1 MYTGVI
7 RSRYRKSDLDQAIKE
22 YREKALPALA
32 AHKGNRSGTL
42 LVNRETGDVLSIGFY
57 EDEASA
63 RAFAPKAAS
72 LLEGFKKFQAEPAE
86 PMREMFEIA
95 ASTQQ
100 EAKAVVEKGLKAF
113 NAHDLEALARD
124 AAPDIVATYPEV
136 GQVKGPQAVKEQ
148 NKVMVTAFPDARIE
162 AKNIIAQG
170 NTVVV
175 EGVFTGTHNGPLKTP
190 TGDVAPTGKKV
201 AGEFIQ
207 VFEVDRGLIKRA
219 NLIYDQVELMKQ
231 LGLAPAAPP
240 AAATKTQ
247 R

>member
-1 MYTGVI
+1 MHTGVI
-7 RSRYRKSDLDQAIKE
+7 RSRYRKSDLDQAIKQ

-63 RAFAPKAAS
+63 RAFAPNATA
-72 LLEGFKKFQAEPAE
+72 LLESFKKFQSEPAE
-86 PMREMFEIA
+86 PKRELFEIA

-100 EAKAVVEKGLKAF
+100 EAKALVAKGFNAF

-124 AAPDIVATYPEV
+124 AAPDIVATYPDV

-162 AKNIIAQG
+162 AKNTIAQG

-175 EGVFTGTHNGPLKTP
+175 EGVFTGTHSGPLKTP
-190 TGDVAPTGKKV
+190 MGDVAPTGKKV

-207 VFEVDRGLIKRA
+207 VFEVDRGLIKRSH
-219 NLIYDQVELMKQ
+219 LIYDQVELMNQ
-231 LGLAPAAPP
+231 LGLTPAAQPT
-240 AAATKTQ
+240 ATTKAQ
-247 R
+247 S

>member
-1 MYTGVI
+1 MHTGVI

-63 RAFAPKAAS
+63 RAFAPNATA
-72 LLEGFKKFQAEPAE
+72 LLESFKKFQSEPAE
-86 PMREMFEIA
+86 PKRELFEIA

-100 EAKAVVEKGLKAF
+100 EAKALVAKGFNAF

-124 AAPDIVATYPEV
+124 AAPDIVATYPDV
-136 GQVKGPQAVKEQ
+136 GQVKGPQAVKER

-162 AKNIIAQG
+162 AKNTIAQG

-175 EGVFTGTHNGPLKTP
+175 EGVFTGTHSGPLTTP
-190 TGDVAPTGKKV
+190 MGDVAPTGKKV

-207 VFEVDRGLIKRA
+207 VFEVDRGLIKRSH
-219 NLIYDQVELMKQ
+219 LIYDQVELMKQ
-231 LGLAPAAPP
+231 LGLTPAAQPT
-240 AAATKTQ
+240 ATTKAQ
-247 R
+247 S

>member
-1 MYTGVI
+1 MHTGVI

-63 RAFAPKAAS
+63 RAFAPNATA
-72 LLEGFKKFQAEPAE
+72 LLESFKKFQSEPAE
-86 PMREMFEIA
+86 PKRELFEIA

-100 EAKAVVEKGLKAF
+100 EAKALVAKGFNAF

-124 AAPDIVATYPEV
+124 AAPDIVATYPDV
-136 GQVKGPQAVKEQ
+136 GQVKGPQAVKER

-162 AKNIIAQG
+162 AKNTIAQG
-170 NTVVV
+170 NTVVD
-175 EGVFTGTHNGPLKTP
+175 EGVFTGTHSGPLTTP
-190 TGDVAPTGKKV
+190 MGDVAPTGKKV

-207 VFEVDRGLIKRA
+207 VFEVDRGLIKRSH
-219 NLIYDQVELMKQ
+219 LIYDQVELMKQ
-231 LGLAPAAPP
+231 LGLTPAAQPT
-240 AAATKTQ
+240 ATTKAQ
-247 R
+247 S